1 MNIGL
6 IGFGTIGSYL
16 FRELKK
22 DKRIRFK
29 LVFDDG
35 VATGPKGVKRVLS
48 FKECLREKRIDLWIE
63 AASQRAVFD
72 YVPSLIKKA
81 DVLILS
87 VGALASECFRKRLTG
102 VAEKSGR
109 RIYVPSGAIA
119 GTDGIRAVR
128 GSARHVALETRKNP
142 KSFGLPPDFSGVLYD
157 GPADEACRKF
167 PKNVNVAAT
176 LSLAGIGF
184 KKTRVRLVAEP
195 GLKRSVH
202 KISASG
208 DFGEMVLETR
218 NVTSKENPRTS
229 MLAAMSAV
237 ATVKKM
243 LDIILVG

>member
-6 IGFGTIGSYL
+6 IGFGTIGEYL

-29 LVFDDG
+29 LVFDA
-35 VATGPKGVKRVLS
+35 VAPGPKGVKRALG
-48 FKECLREKRIDLWIE
+48 FEDCLREKRIDLWIE
-63 AASQRAVFD
+63 AASQQAVLD
-72 YVPSLIKKA
+72 YAPALLKRSDLMV
-81 DVLILS
+81 LS
-87 VGALASECFRKRLTG
+87 VGALADGGFRKKLIKTARI
-102 VAEKSGR
+102 SGKK
-109 RIYVPSGAIA
+109 IYVPSGAIA
-119 GTDGIRAVR
+119 GTDALGAVR
-128 GSARHVALETRKNP
+128 GSARHVVLETRKNP
-142 KSFGLPPDFSGVLYD
+142 KSLGLPPDFSGVLHD

-202 KISASG
+202 KITASG

-218 NVTSKENPRTS
+218 NVPSKENPRTS

-243 LDIILVG
+243 LETVVIG